1 MFQLKGLITTHSLTM
16 IRLPTNL
23 ENQIAKIVLK
33 EGREKSVK
41 NFHPWIFS
49 GAIDRIAGNFV
60 QGDLI
65 SVYSQNDICLCK
77 GFVNTNSQI
86 TVRVLTFSDENISAE
101 FFQKRI
107 KQALRLREAII
118 PPNTNAYRLINAEGD
133 LLPGLIIDKYDTC
146 LVMQISSIGVS
157 RIKNLIVEL
166 LIELS
171 NSESI
176 IEKSLGKS
184 LQMERMKPV
193 MEVLYGEIRNPV
205 QIYENGIK
213 FLVDITGG
221 QKTGFF
227 LDQRE
232 NRQLISTLSKDK
244 NVCNCFSYTGGFSL
258 YAALN
263 NANTTSVES
272 NQNAQ
277 DLAKKNFELNNL
289 DPDKHEFITANVL
302 EFLRNSPDTFD
313 IIILDPPAF
322 VKRKQDLLRGT
333 RGYKDI
339 NRLAMQRIRNDGILL
354 SCSCSN
360 FVDWELFQ
368 KIIYSAAK
376 ETGRKAK
383 ILRRLGQPAD
393 HPINLYHPEGE
404 YLKAFLLQISD

>member
-1 MFQLKGLITTHSLTM
+1 MPQLKGLITTHSLTM
-16 IRLPTNL
+16 IRLSTNL
-23 ENQIAKIVLK
+23 ENQNAKIVLK

-49 GAIDRIAGNFV
+49 GAIDRIEGNFV

-65 SVYSQNDICLCK
+65 SVYSQNDIRLCK

-107 KQALRLREAII
+107 KQALRLREVII
-118 PPNTNAYRLINAEGD
+118 PSNTNAYRLINAEGD
-133 LLPGLIIDKYDTC
+133 LLPGLIIDRYDTC

-171 NSESI
+171 NYECI
-176 IEKSLGKS
+176 IEKSQGKS

-193 MEVLYGEIRNPV
+193 MVVLYGEIRNPI

-244 NVCNCFSYTGGFSL
+244 NACNCFSYTGGFSL

-277 DLAKKNFELNNL
+277 DLAKKNFELNKL
-289 DPDKHEFITANVL
+289 DPDKHEFITANVF
-302 EFLRNSPDTFD
+302 EFLRNSSDNFD

-339 NRLAMQRIRNDGILL
+339 NRLAMQRIRDNGILL
-354 SCSCSN
+354 TCSCSN
-360 FVDWELFQ
+360 FVSWELFQ
-368 KIIYSAAK
+368 KVIYSAAK

-383 ILRRLGQPAD
+383 ILQRLGQPAD
-393 HPINLYHPEGE
+393 HPISLYHPEGE